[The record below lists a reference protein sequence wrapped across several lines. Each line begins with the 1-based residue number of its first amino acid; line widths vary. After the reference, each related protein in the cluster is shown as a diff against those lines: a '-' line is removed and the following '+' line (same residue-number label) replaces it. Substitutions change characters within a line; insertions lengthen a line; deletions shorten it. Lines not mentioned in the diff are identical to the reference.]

1 MMTQA
6 ESFSSVSTRPSLRT
20 IAVVGKHPDRHV
32 LDTVLKADYE
42 VVLIESLTEAYTHIK
57 RLAPQVVIVC
67 LDINDLDGVEV
78 LSMLNLD
85 KATAK
90 IPVVTYLTSPKVDE
104 AEDEESSDLNHEA
117 VRHMVISTMN

>member
-6 ESFSSVSTRPSLRT
+6 ESFSSVSTRASLRT

-32 LDTVLKADYE
+32 LDTVLKAEYE

-57 RLAPQVVIVC
+57 RIAPQVVIVC

-90 IPVVTYLTSPKVDE
+90 IPVVTYLTGPNVNKT
-104 AEDEESSDLNHEA
+104 EDEESSDLNHEA
-117 VRHMVISTMN
+117 VRHMVMSTMN